1 MHPDLERRNG
11 HRSRFRS
18 SIIQTMP
25 VYNTPATN
33 HINDSAVIKPIPR
46 MQRKVLISNALAEES
61 QVGHSK
67 PRCISIDNEEE
78 VLGRK

>member
-1 MHPDLERRNG
+1 
-11 HRSRFRS
+11 
-18 SIIQTMP
+18 MP

-46 MQRKVLISNALAEES
+46 MKRKVLISNPLAEFGS

-67 PRCISIDNEEE
+67 PRYINIDNEEE